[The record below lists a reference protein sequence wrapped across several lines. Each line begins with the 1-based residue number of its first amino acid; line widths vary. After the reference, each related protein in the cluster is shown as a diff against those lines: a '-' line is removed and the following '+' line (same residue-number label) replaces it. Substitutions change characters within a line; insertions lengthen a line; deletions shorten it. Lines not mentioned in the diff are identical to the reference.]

1 METHVTTDFGLGG
14 NMDIDLGDFMGD
26 NDAEGMADDD
36 LSDEDIDLHDLEK
49 RMWKD
54 RIRYRR
60 IKEQQKAREQSR
72 EKPKHKQSQE
82 LARRKKMS
90 RAQDGILK
98 YMLKLMEVC
107 KAQGFVYGII
117 PEKGKPVSGAS
128 DNIRAWWK
136 EKVKFDKNG
145 PAAIAKYQAEHASSV
160 QANNSASAPTPHTLQ
175 ELQDTT
181 LGSLLS
187 ALMQHCDPPQRRFPL
202 EKGVPPPWWPGGDE
216 DWWPQLGLTKGQGPP
231 PYKKPHDLKKTW
243 KVGVLTAVIKHMS
256 PDIAKI
262 KKLVRQSKGLQDKM
276 TAKESAT
283 WLAVL
288 SREEALSQQQNRGQI
303 VGGTPGSAGVLTL
316 SGSGEYDVDVY
327 DDSPSSVYPRNDA
340 QIETEAG
347 PTIAG
352 SQNSRGAETG
362 CEVGNLN
369 EKASDSL
376 AQVVNDRNL
385 SEASRKKRSAGEN
398 ILLEDR
404 VFVCS
409 YEGCKHSNYRDGF
422 VDINER
428 NMHNSNCPYRHEAQ
442 GSYMGANAMLN
453 SEVSYLGSFGHP
465 RLQGNGKGLFQ
476 ATEGN
481 DLGSQVAPSFPHI
494 PVAAQHMSN
503 NGQPTHELLSSFNS
517 RGLQSENQLVTSR
530 LGMSDGNFRSN
541 GHPQFNTHVNQVGQ
555 GAADIDRERNTAFG
569 QPLVV
574 YNSSNDL
581 SVDVNWP
588 RSFNSDCGKIADPHF
603 GPHSD
608 DLPLDYGLNSPF
620 NLGFEDAGLDFVL
633 DEDIIQYFG
642 A

>member
-1 METHVTTDFGLGG
+1 MEKHITTDFGLEG
-14 NMDIDLGDFMGD
+14 NMDIDLGDFMVD

-36 LSDEDIDLHDLEK
+36 LSDEDIDVHELEK

-60 IKEQQKAREQSR
+60 MKEQQKAKEQSR
-72 EKPKHKQSQE
+72 DKPKHKQSQE

-145 PAAIAKYQAEHASSV
+145 PAAIAKYQAEHASSM
-160 QANNSASAPTPHTLQ
+160 QANNLATSPTPHTLQ

-202 EKGVPPPWWPGGDE
+202 EKGIPPPWWPGGDE

-243 KVGVLTAVIKHMS
+243 KVGVLTSVIKHMS
-256 PDIAKI
+256 PDIAKV

-288 SREEALSQQQNRGQI
+288 NREEALSQQQIQGQI
-303 VGGTPGSAGVLTL
+303 AGGTPGTAGAQAL
-316 SGSGEYDVDVY
+316 SSSGEYDVNDY
-327 DDSPSSVYPRNDA
+327 DDSPSSVYPRDDA
-340 QIETEAG
+340 QVDTEAV
-347 PTIAG
+347 PTIAA
-352 SQNSRGAETG
+352 SQHSRRAETG
-362 CEVGNLN
+362 CEGENLN
-369 EKASDSL
+369 EKASDAM

-385 SEASRKKRSAGEN
+385 LEASRKKRSASEN
-398 ILLEDR
+398 ILQEDR

-409 YEGCKHSNYRDGF
+409 YEGCKHSNGRNGF
-422 VDINER
+422 LDINER
-428 NMHNSNCPYRHEAQ
+428 NIHNSNCPYRLEAQ

-453 SEVSYLGSFGHP
+453 SEGSFLGHLGHP

-476 ATEGN
+476 AAEGN
-481 DLGSQVAPSFPHI
+481 DLGSQGAPYFPHI
-494 PVAAQHMSN
+494 PVVAQHMSN
-503 NGQPTHELLSSFNS
+503 SGQPTHELLSGFNS
-517 RGLQSENQLVTSR
+517 RGLQSDGQLVTSC
-530 LGMSDGNFRSN
+530 LGMSDGNSRSN
-541 GHPQFNTHVNQVGQ
+541 GHLQLSTHVNQVGQ
-555 GAADIDRERNTAFG
+555 EATHIDHERNTAFE

-574 YNSSNDL
+574 FNSSNDL
-581 SVDVNWP
+581 SADANWQ

-608 DLPLDYGLNSPF
+608 DLSLDYGFNSPF
-620 NLGFEDAGLDFVL
+620 NLGFEDGGMDFVL